1 MSSWYAKSTKTSMRA
16 VIQRRMQ
23 QNTKQQVNSRTT
35 SPLVL
40 QKPVEMC
47 VAGRNYG
54 GWHVAGGVR
63 SGPLLASRYRLQF
76 KRKLPLLPRH
86 QLVLSKLHLEKI
98 MLATLLKHLH
108 IYPPTATRTIPSIDR
123 HTSPILP
130 PQMRHLAR
138 HPALYQTGYSI
149 SRCKG

>member
-1 MSSWYAKSTKTSMRA
+1 MQNQLKPLCEQLYSVECSKIRSSRSIPERPHRWYCRSLLK
-16 VIQRRMQ
+16 
-23 QNTKQQVNSRTT
+23 
-35 SPLVL
+35 
-40 QKPVEMC
+40 MC